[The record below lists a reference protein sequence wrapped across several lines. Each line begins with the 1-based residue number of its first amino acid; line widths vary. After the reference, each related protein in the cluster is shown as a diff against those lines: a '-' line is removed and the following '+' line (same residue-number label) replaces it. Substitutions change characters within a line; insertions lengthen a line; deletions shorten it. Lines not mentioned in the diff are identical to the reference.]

1 MRDNNFTR
9 VPILEKEDVSGEV
22 AEMFAKWEETT
33 GKVPEWARVMANCPT
48 VLKEFFDLF
57 KVVMGP
63 NGTVEESVKWKVA
76 HQVSALNKC
85 EYCVDVT
92 EQKLKAM
99 GLSEDRMKDMLAEE
113 SSELSPEERA
123 AIAYATETTTKA
135 PEVGDAVFAE
145 LRKYY
150 NDAQI
155 VEITSVIGF
164 FNYINRFNDALR
176 VLPQ

>member
-1 MRDNNFTR
+1 MKNNNFTR
-9 VPILEKEDVSGEV
+9 VPILEQEDVTGEV

-57 KVVMGP
+57 KAVMGP
-63 NGTVEESVKWKVA
+63 NGTVPEMTKWKVA

-92 EQKLKAM
+92 EHKLKAM
-99 GLSEDRMKDMLAEE
+99 GLSEDRMHDILENDIDA
-113 SSELSPEERA
+113 LSPEEKA
-123 AIAYATETTTKA
+123 AVVYATEATNKA
-135 PEVGDAVFAE
+135 PEIPDEVFEE

-150 NDAQI
+150 NDTQI
-155 VEITSVIGF
+155 VELTSVIGF

>member
-1 MRDNNFTR
+1 MRNNNFTR
-9 VPILEKEDVSGEV
+9 VPILDKEDVSGEV
-22 AEMFAKWEETT
+22 AEMFSKWEETT
-33 GKVPEWARVMANCPT
+33 GKVPEWARVMANCPM

-63 NGTVEESVKWKVA
+63 NGTVPEEIKWKVA

-92 EQKLKAM
+92 EHKLKAM
-99 GLSEDRMKDMLAEE
+99 GLSEDRMKDILVGDD
-113 SSELSPEERA
+113 SLSPEEKA
-123 AIAYATETTTKA
+123 AVLYATETTNKA
-135 PEVGDAVFAE
+135 PEIDDAVFEE

-155 VEITSVIGF
+155 VELTSVIGF

>member
-1 MRDNNFTR
+1 MRNNNFTR
-9 VPILEKEDVSGEV
+9 VPILDKEDVPEEV
-22 AEMFAKWEETT
+22 QQMFTKWEEAT
-33 GKVPEWARVMANCPT
+33 GKVPEWARVMANCPV

-63 NGTVEESVKWKVA
+63 GTVPEETKWKVA

-92 EQKLKAM
+92 EEKLKSM
-99 GLSEDRMKDMLAEE
+99 GLSEDRMKDIL
-113 SSELSPEERA
+113 SDDIDSLSPEEKA
-123 AIAYATETTTKA
+123 AVIYANESTLKA
-135 PEVGDAVFAE
+135 PQVGDEIFEE